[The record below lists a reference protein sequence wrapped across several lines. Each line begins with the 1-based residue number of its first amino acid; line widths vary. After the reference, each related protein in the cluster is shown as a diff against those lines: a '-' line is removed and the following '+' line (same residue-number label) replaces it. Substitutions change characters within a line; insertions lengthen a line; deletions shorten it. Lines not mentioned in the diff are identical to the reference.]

1 MPIHYFYGNMKELS
15 YLNKYFWKYR
25 LRFVLGLLFIVA
37 SNYFGVLAPQ
47 LTSFVIDSVQQRMS
61 GYHTASNK
69 GFSDPFIAAVT
80 GYILKLDLTFSGVV
94 ALCCL
99 VLLLFAI
106 IRGVFM
112 FFMRQTLIVM
122 SRHIEFDQKNEVY
135 RHYQLLD
142 LPFYKTHDTGDLMNR
157 ISEDISRV
165 RMYTGPAIMYLI
177 NLLVLISMSVFY
189 MVKKNAELSLYVL
202 APLPILALTIY
213 YVNTIINRKS
223 EEVQR
228 RLSDLTTNAQQ
239 AYSGIRVIKSF
250 VQERNIS
257 SFFESNS
264 EGYRKSSMRLFK
276 VEAIYFPAIALLMG
290 ISTLLVIYAGG
301 RAYINGTMQFGDM
314 AAFIMYL
321 TMLTFPV
328 SAIGWVAST
337 IQRAAASQKRLNEF
351 LHAKPSVESLS
362 DAVDHPLNGSIEFRN
377 LTFTYPQTGITA
389 LHQLNL
395 HIRKGERVVLIGK
408 TGSGKTTLAQ
418 LLLRFYD
425 PTEGTI
431 LVDGIPLPQW
441 QLKAYRKQISYVPQD
456 VFLFS
461 DTIANN
467 IAFGTEQADQERI
480 MEAAKKAAMHEEIM
494 RFSAGYQTVIGER
507 GVTLSGGQKQRLSIA
522 RAIIKQP
529 ALLIL
534 DDCLNAVDTKTE
546 SAVLG
551 ALKHY
556 LKGKTALVITHR
568 IFSVLEFD
576 RILVLENGCII
587 EDGSHET
594 LMERNGSYAALY
606 RQQQLEN
613 GV

>member
-1 MPIHYFYGNMKELS
+1 
-15 YLNKYFWKYR
+15 
-25 LRFVLGLLFIVA
+25 
-37 SNYFGVLAPQ
+37 
-47 LTSFVIDSVQQRMS
+47 
-61 GYHTASNK
+61 
-69 GFSDPFIAAVT
+69 
-80 GYILKLDLTFSGVV
+80 
-94 ALCCL
+94 
-99 VLLLFAI
+99 
-106 IRGVFM
+106 
-112 FFMRQTLIVM
+112 
-122 SRHIEFDQKNEVY
+122 
-135 RHYQLLD
+135 
-142 LPFYKTHDTGDLMNR
+142 
-157 ISEDISRV
+157 
-165 RMYTGPAIMYLI
+165 
-177 NLLVLISMSVFY
+177 
-189 MVKKNAELSLYVL
+189 
-202 APLPILALTIY
+202 
-213 YVNTIINRKS
+213 
-223 EEVQR
+223 
-228 RLSDLTTNAQQ
+228 
-239 AYSGIRVIKSF
+239 
-250 VQERNIS
+250 
-257 SFFESNS
+257 
-264 EGYRKSSMRLFK
+264 
-276 VEAIYFPAIALLMG
+276 
-290 ISTLLVIYAGG
+290 
-301 RAYINGTMQFGDM
+301 
-314 AAFIMYL
+314 
-321 TMLTFPV
+321 
-328 SAIGWVAST
+328 
-337 IQRAAASQKRLNEF
+337 
-351 LHAKPSVESLS
+351 
-362 DAVDHPLNGSIEFRN
+362 
-377 LTFTYPQTGITA
+377 
-389 LHQLNL
+389 LNL